1 MLAEHDSG
9 AKTGERFPMAFKT
22 CGIRNFIA
30 DEGYPAADVT
40 AIMERAKAAA
50 KEFMAGGS
58 GFDEEVFS
66 GGKIEHVLGSEDRVK
81 TYMEKR
87 ETNLARYT

>member
-1 MLAEHDSG
+1 
-9 AKTGERFPMAFKT
+9 MAFKLS
-22 CGIRNFIA
+22 GIQNFIA
-30 DEGYPAADVT
+30 DEGYSSADVA

-50 KEFMAGGS
+50 EEFMAGGS